1 MRYESAASFRT
12 ALEVRLKKRSDDTGM
27 SLSRLRK
34 SVVFDRLL
42 ARLVAVASGRW
53 VLKGALALE
62 FRFGSRTRTT
72 KDIDLGRADD
82 ERAATSDFI
91 EAQRV
96 DLGDYFVFV
105 IERTDR
111 LDELEDAA
119 AVRYHV
125 SCELAGRAFDDI
137 TVDVAF
143 GSPELSGADTL
154 RGPELLEFADI
165 HAVEVPAIPLVRHVA
180 EKLHAYTR
188 AYGRSARPSSR
199 VKDLV
204 DLALIAS
211 EADLDAAHLRQQLDA
226 TFKSRGTHGLPTELP
241 KPPDDWTVPYG
252 KLAREVGIPERI
264 EEGHARA
271 AAMLD
276 AVLSGHVA
284 DGAWDPRAG
293 AWRAA
298 LNQ

>member
-1 MRYESAASFRT
+1 MKYASAAAFRT
-12 ALEVRLKKRSDDTGM
+12 ALEVRLKKRSDDTGE
-27 SLSRLRK
+27 SLSRRRK

-53 VLKGALALE
+53 VLKGAVALE

-72 KDIDLGRADD
+72 KDIDLGRGDD

-91 EAQRV
+91 QAQRV
-96 DLGDYFVFV
+96 DLGDFFVFV
-105 IERTDR
+105 IQRTDR
-111 LDELEDAA
+111 LDDLEDAA

-143 GSPELSGADTL
+143 GSPELSGADTV

-188 AYGRSARPSSR
+188 AYGRSGRPSTR

-211 EADLDAAHLRQQLDA
+211 EAELDAVQLRRQLEA
-226 TFKSRGTHGLPTELP
+226 TFSFRGTHRLPMELP
-241 KPPDDWTVPYG
+241 RPPEDWTIPYG
-252 KLAREVGIPERI
+252 RLAREVGIPERI
-264 EEGHARA
+264 EQGHAQA

-276 AVLSGHVA
+276 AVLSGRVA

-293 AWRAA
+293 VWRAKR
-298 LNQ
+298 

>member
-1 MRYESAASFRT
+1 VKYESAAAFRT
-12 ALEVRLKKRSDDTGM
+12 ALEVRLKKRSDDTGV

-34 SVVFDRLL
+34 SVIFDRLL

-53 VLKGALALE
+53 VLKGAVALE

-72 KDIDLGRADD
+72 KDIDLGRGDD

-91 EAQRV
+91 QAQRV

-111 LDELEDAA
+111 LDDLEDAA

-137 TVDVAF
+137 TADVAF
-143 GSPELSGADTL
+143 GSPELGGADTV

-165 HAVEVPAIPLVRHVA
+165 HPVEVPAIPLVRHVA

-188 AYGRSARPSSR
+188 AYGRSGRPSTR

-204 DLALIAS
+204 DLVLIAS
-211 EADLDAAHLRQQLDA
+211 EAELDAVQLRRQLEA
-226 TFKSRGTHGLPTELP
+226 TFSSRGTHRIPSELP
-241 KPPDDWTVPYG
+241 RPPQDWTIPYG
-252 KLAREVGIPERI
+252 RLAREVGIPERI
-264 EEGHARA
+264 EQGHAQA

-276 AVLSGHVA
+276 AVLSGRVA

-293 AWRAA
+293 VWRAKR
-298 LNQ
+298 